1 MSAIRVH
8 PNPAGQKLNIS
19 FSSKL
24 DGYVQLQARGLSG
37 RIVLNEKRTV
47 SRGENTIVLEE
58 LSLPDGI
65 YFLQLFAE
73 GAVQSAKFVISK

>member
-1 MSAIRVH
+1 MGMF
-8 PNPAGQKLNIS
+8 NYKGQRPEWK
-19 FSSKL
+19 
-24 DGYVQLQARGLSG
+24 DRTERE
-37 RIVLNEKRTV
+37 RIV

-73 GAVQSAKFVISK
+73 GAAQSIPNCCF